1 MPAASQPTYD
11 DAQLIL
17 KLYDLRREER
27 LRKARA
33 WFSSSFRVKMMDDFT
48 RLCPVGSDENAS
60 YRMVVTYWEMVASF
74 VTSGVLHKELF
85 FQSGRELLFVWE
97 RIRDLVPGVR
107 ETTQRY
113 DRRGRHRVGRAR
125 LHRVVGGPQP
135 RRPRRLREARP
146 GRIRSCAACIRH
158 PKPPVS
164 IRLIAIDIDGTLLDR
179 HRQYPRREPPRH
191 CGSARPRHRGRA
203 RHRVAASRFARPVAE
218 RLGLPVVLV
227 ASNGAI
233 VRRLDGTTVLRRLM
247 PQAVARDVLAAD
259 RAVPRRGGRRVRSS
273 GGGSAGV
280 GRARLDAPVARRLLR
295 DATAR

>member
-1 MPAASQPTYD
+1 MSTPSQPTYD

-17 KLYDLRREER
+17 KLYELRREER

-33 WFSSSFRVKMMDDFT
+33 WFSSSFRVRMIDDFT

-107 ETTQRY
+107 ETTSDATAQPASRPS
-113 DRRGRHRVGRAR
+113 RATSSPGGKPAALAHTPPSRSACRGASEYGIQA
-125 LHRVVGGPQP
+125 
-135 RRPRRLREARP
+135 
-146 GRIRSCAACIRH
+146 CA
-158 PKPPVS
+158 S
-164 IRLIAIDIDGTLLDR
+164 IRLIAIDIDGTLLD
-179 HRQYPRREPPRH
+179 PAGSIPDENRRAI
-191 CGSARPRHRGRA
+191 ARRSI
-203 RHRVAASRFARPVAE
+203 AASRSRSSPGRGFTFAQPVAE

-247 PQAVARDVLAAD
+247 PQDVARDVLAAD
-259 RAVPRRGGRRVRSS
+259 RRVSAARPPSCSIGRRRVSSSRAGSIGRTRRGPATT
-273 GGGSAGV
+273 AG
-280 GRARLDAPVARRLLR
+280 
-295 DATAR
+295 TAR